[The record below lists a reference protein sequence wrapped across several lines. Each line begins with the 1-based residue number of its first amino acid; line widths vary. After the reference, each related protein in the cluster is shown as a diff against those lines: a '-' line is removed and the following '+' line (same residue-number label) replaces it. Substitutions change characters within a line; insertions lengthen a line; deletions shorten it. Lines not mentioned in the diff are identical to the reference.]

1 MKKKYFAPALIDNLA
16 LEAEQILAG
25 SPKGI
30 ISDNDEDKITK
41 PEGFGARSNQSIW
54 DDDIE

>member
-16 LEAEQILAG
+16 FDAEQILAG

-30 ISDNDEDKITK
+30 ISDNDEDKITE
-41 PEGFGARSNQSIW
+41 PGGFGARSNHSLW